1 MSISTSPTQC
11 HSYDQT
17 TGGSKGIHSS
27 CIYVFLARI
36 CRFVKIK
43 KCTNIYKCLICV
55 LQEYQR
61 TVQEQVATLKN
72 SGASKACEP
81 SALNSA
87 AGQWSAALLDASA
100 TVQVKAAQ
108 LEQVKQYHKQM
119 KLTRAFLEVIA
130 AEKEKT
136 SL

>member
-1 MSISTSPTQC
+1 M
-11 HSYDQT
+11 
-17 TGGSKGIHSS
+17 
-27 CIYVFLARI
+27 
-36 CRFVKIK
+36 
-43 KCTNIYKCLICV
+43 
-55 LQEYQR
+55 
-61 TVQEQVATLKN
+61 QEQVATLKN

-87 AGQWSAALLDASA
+87 AGQWSAALLDACA

-130 AEKEKT
+130 AEEEKT